1 MEQQQKNQNQQ
12 IQISLNEK
20 GILPGADE
28 RVLMVGKTRFGK
40 STLALFCLN
49 ELLNLFPTMELL
61 IIDTKPHFRASHTLN
76 GIKADFLY
84 KNWTKGDYFPSSIVL
99 PAKDMSVSLDY
110 AFDIAHTI
118 SGKKRGA
125 AIVCQTDT
133 KFDYPLLAKRL
144 LEHYKR
150 SNKKRKVYIYLD
162 EAYSLLK
169 YNRAVAE
176 QITMCVTAGG
186 ERGVGVM
193 AATQRP
199 RWIPVEMLSEMTR
212 FYVFRLDN
220 GRDKANLK
228 DNGLP
233 PGFRFPKERYI
244 FRYYNA
250 LNDDSKL
257 MRLNL

>member
-1 MEQQQKNQNQQ
+1 MEQKNP
-12 IQISLNEK
+12 QISLANQ
-20 GILPGADE
+20 GILPGIDE
-28 RVLMVGKTRFGK
+28 RILLVGKTRFGK
-40 STLALFCLN
+40 STLALYCLN
-49 ELLNLFPTMELL
+49 ELLNIYPTMELL

-76 GIKADFLY
+76 GMKANFLY
-84 KNWTKGDYFPSSIVL
+84 RNWTKGDYFESSVVL
-99 PAKDMSVSLDY
+99 PAKSPDVSLDY

-118 SGKKRGA
+118 AGKKRGA
-125 AIVCQTDT
+125 TVICQTDT
-133 KFDYPLLAKRL
+133 KFEYPLLAQRL
-144 LEHYKR
+144 LEHYRR

-176 QITMCVTAGG
+176 QVTMCVTAGG

-199 RWIPVEMLSEMTR
+199 RWIPVEMLSEITR
-212 FYVFRLDN
+212 FFVFRLDN
-220 GRDKANLK
+220 GRDKANLR

-233 PGFRFPKERYI
+233 PRFRFPVERYV

-250 LNDDSKL
+250 LNDDTRL